1 MPDITPDYVI
11 HAASP
16 ASTKFFVEKP
26 VDVISPNIIGSWHL
40 LNWVKEIEIKKFL
53 LFSSGS
59 IYGEG
64 GTEKTVLTESDYG
77 IVDPLNDRSSYVES
91 KRACEQ
97 MCKAFW
103 KQYGVPT
110 SIIRIRHTFG
120 PTFDIEHDTRI
131 VPKSLK
137 KIINGEDIEIYR
149 DPSSVIQ
156 YTYIADMIAA
166 ILLVMLK
173 GENGKAYNAAGDE
186 VVKMDDVIEW
196 MIRSDK
202 RITSKLI
209 EKDIDQNYS
218 FSKGKGINYVK
229 LSNERLK
236 GLGWKQLF
244 RVKDGFE
251 RTVKSYFSAV
261 E

>member
-1 MPDITPDYVI
+1 
-11 HAASP
+11 
-16 ASTKFFVEKP
+16 
-26 VDVISPNIIGSWHL
+26 
-40 LNWVKEIEIKKFL
+40 
-53 LFSSGS
+53 
-59 IYGEG
+59 
-64 GTEKTVLTESDYG
+64 
-77 IVDPLNDRSSYVES
+77 
-91 KRACEQ
+91 
-97 MCKAFW
+97 
-103 KQYGVPT
+103 
-110 SIIRIRHTFG
+110 
-120 PTFDIEHDTRI
+120 
-131 VPKSLK
+131 
-137 KIINGEDIEIYR
+137 
-149 DPSSVIQ
+149 
-156 YTYIADMIAA
+156 MIAA